1 MESRVIAFVIRHSAQ
16 VRNQTLNP
24 LMHQNRKLPRRFSHC
39 PESHSS
45 SPGEPIQTLLRALRA
60 ILVPD
65 DRMTDADTIEYE
77 ARIEDAAVYSRP
89 WTLKTELERIRRRTD
104 HRG

>member
-1 MESRVIAFVIRHSAQ
+1 
-16 VRNQTLNP
+16 
-24 LMHQNRKLPRRFSHC
+24 
-39 PESHSS
+39 
-45 SPGEPIQTLLRALRA
+45 
-60 ILVPD
+60 
-65 DRMTDADTIEYE
+65 MTDADTIEYE